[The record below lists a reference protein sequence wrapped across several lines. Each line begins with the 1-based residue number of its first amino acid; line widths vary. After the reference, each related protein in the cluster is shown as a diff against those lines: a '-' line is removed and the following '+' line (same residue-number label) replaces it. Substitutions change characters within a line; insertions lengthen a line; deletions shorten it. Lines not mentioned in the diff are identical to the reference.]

1 MKRKKI
7 LFLDRKSIVSLQ
19 IQLASQLKRLVQ
31 NGQLLSGELLPSTRE
46 LAAELK
52 VSRNT
57 VVHAYDMLL
66 SEGYVESR
74 ERSGIFV
81 SETAPDLCSAAKQSA
96 TYTGMPAGN
105 VMPTIPFSKGPRP
118 FRPCQPDVNLFPL
131 EMWNRLRAKVLR
143 STERTLLHYHA
154 EATLGFQPLRE
165 TLAAYLRDSRGVV
178 CEWWQIAI
186 TSGSQ
191 QALHLLANLLL
202 NPGDTVYMED
212 PGYVGAVRAF
222 RSADADIRYVPVD
235 ENGAIFPAL
244 NPAEVSMV
252 YVTPSRQFPTGA
264 SLSLPRR
271 LALVNSAIGSAVGG
285 PGTWIIEDD
294 YDSEFRYV
302 APPLPSLQS
311 LDSGNRV
318 IYVGTFSK
326 LLFPS
331 LRLGYA
337 VLPRSLVQPFHE
349 LKTTADDHG
358 TLIDQATLAAFL
370 ESGGFYSHVRRCRRN
385 YAERQEAFLE
395 GIQKGS
401 LPLDFRYRDGG
412 MNLTGFLPPGLN
424 DLAWSAQLK
433 TAGLDVPALSHYSNT
448 PTEPGLVFGFT
459 AFSPLQIRKGIEH
472 LLRLR
477 FAD

>member
-1 MKRKKI
+1 M
-7 LFLDRKSIVSLQ
+7 
-19 IQLASQLKRLVQ
+19 
-31 NGQLLSGELLPSTRE
+31 PSTRE

-57 VVHAYDMLL
+57 VVHAYDRLIG
-66 SEGYVESR
+66 EGYLDSR

-81 SETAPDLCSAAKQSA
+81 SETAPDLRSAARQSA
-96 TYTGMPAGN
+96 TRTGMPAAN
-105 VMPTIPFSKGPRP
+105 VMPTIPFSKGPKP

-131 EMWNRLRAKVLR
+131 AMWNRLRGKALR
-143 STERTLLHYHA
+143 STDRTLLHYHA

-202 NPGDTVYMED
+202 EPGDTVYMEN

-222 RSADADIRYVPVD
+222 RSAHADIRFLPVD
-235 ENGAIFPAL
+235 GNGMVFPPLDSA
-244 NPAEVSMV
+244 PVSIV

-271 LALVNSAIGSAVGG
+271 LALVNGAIGGS
-285 PGTWIIEDD
+285 GTWIIEDD

-302 APPLPSLQS
+302 APPLPSMQS

-349 LKTTADDHG
+349 LKSTADDHG
-358 TLIDQATLAAFL
+358 SLIDQATLAGFL

-385 YAERQEAFLE
+385 YGERQEAFLE
-395 GIQKGS
+395 AIQKGT
-401 LPLDFRYRDGG
+401 LPFEFRYRDGG
-412 MNLTGFLPPGLN
+412 MNLTGFLPPGL
-424 DLAWSAQLK
+424 DDAAWSARLK
-433 TAGLDVPALSHYSNT
+433 QAGLDVPALAHFANA

-459 AFSPLQIRKGIEH
+459 AFTPAQIRRGVEK
-472 LLRLR
+472 LLSLRLVE
-477 FAD
+477 

>member
-1 MKRKKI
+1 MKRQTI
-7 LFLDRKSIVSLQ
+7 LFLDRKSPISLQ
-19 IQLASQLKRLVQ
+19 VQLAGQLKRLVQ
-31 NGQLLSGELLPSTRE
+31 TGQLLSGKPLPSTRE

-57 VVHAYDMLL
+57 VVHAYDRLIG
-66 SEGYVESR
+66 EGYLDSR

-81 SETAPDLCSAAKQSA
+81 SETAPDLRSAARQSA
-96 TYTGMPAGN
+96 TRTGMPTAN
-105 VMPTIPFSKGPRP
+105 VMPTIPFSKGPKP

-131 EMWNRLRAKVLR
+131 AMWNRLRAKALR
-143 STERTLLHYHA
+143 STDRTLLHYHA

-202 NPGDTVYMED
+202 EPGDTVYMEN

-222 RSADADIRYVPVD
+222 RSAHADIRFLPVD
-235 ENGAIFPAL
+235 GNGMVFPPLDSA
-244 NPAEVSMV
+244 PVSIV

-271 LALVNSAIGSAVGG
+271 LALVNGAIGGS
-285 PGTWIIEDD
+285 GTWIIEDD

-302 APPLPSLQS
+302 APPLPSMQS

-349 LKTTADDHG
+349 LKSTADDHG
-358 TLIDQATLAAFL
+358 SLIDQATLAAFL

-385 YAERQEAFLE
+385 YAERQEAFLDA
-395 GIQKGS
+395 IQKGS
-401 LPLDFRYRDGG
+401 LPLEFRYRDGG
-412 MNLTGFLPPGLN
+412 MNLTGFLPPGL
-424 DLAWSAQLK
+424 DDAAWSARLK
-433 TAGLDVPALSHYSNT
+433 QAGLDVPALAHFANA

-459 AFSPLQIRKGIEH
+459 AFTPAQIRRGVEK
-472 LLRLR
+472 LLSLRLVE
-477 FAD
+477 